1 MTPEDVGGGYRFD
14 RYTLDPADR
23 RLTRDGDRVELN
35 SRYLDALALLVGEA
49 GRLVSKDRFMTEVW
63 KGVPVTDEALT
74 QCIRTLRKQ
83 LGDDA
88 ARPRFIETAP
98 KHGYRFIAPVE
109 RLGGGRAA
117 EDAAVAERV
126 EAAARPDHPWK
137 RFGLLGSA
145 GMIGGGAAGLAGGL
159 VYGLIGASGPNAAGM
174 GTASVL
180 LVLAGLTLWVGLVGG
195 AGVGF
200 GIAAANLRSLRPGPW
215 SVLGGA
221 LGGLIVG
228 GAVKLVGVD
237 AFTLL
242 FGQSPGQ
249 ITGAGEGL
257 LLGGAVGLG
266 AWLGGG
272 RLRRGLAAAGLTSAA
287 AGLILS
293 LVGGRLMA
301 GSLDQLAGRFPDSRL
316 QLAQLSA
323 LFGEA
328 GLGPVSRTV
337 SASLEGLLFGACV
350 VGAMILARRS
360 LGDAASRT

>member
-1 MTPEDVGGGYRFD
+1 MTPKDVAQGYRFD
-14 RYTLDPADR
+14 RYILDPADR
-23 RLTRDGDRVELN
+23 RLTRDGATVELN
-35 SRYLDALALLVGEA
+35 SRYLDALTLLVGEA

-98 KHGYRFIAPVE
+98 KYGYRFIAPVE
-109 RLGGGRAA
+109 RIGG
-117 EDAAVAERV
+117 ERV
-126 EAAARPDHPWK
+126 GPATAGPAGGDVQPVHPWK
-137 RFGLLGSA
+137 RLGLLGSA
-145 GMIGGGAAGLAGGL
+145 GMTGGGAAGIVGGL
-159 VYGLIGASGPNAAGM
+159 IYGLIGAAGPQAEGM
-174 GTASVL
+174 GSASVL

-200 GIAAANLRSLRPGPW
+200 GIAAANFRSARAGQW

-272 RLRRGLAAAGLTSAA
+272 RLRRGVVAAGLASAA
-287 AGLILS
+287 AGLLLS
-293 LVGGRLMA
+293 LAGGRLMA
-301 GSLDQLAGRFPDSRL
+301 GSLDQLAARFPESRL

-328 GLGPVSRTV
+328 GLGPISRTV

-350 VGAMILARRS
+350 VGAMTLARRS
-360 LGDAASRT
+360 LEGDRRPG

>member
-14 RYTLDPADR
+14 RYTLDLADR
-23 RLTRDGDRVELN
+23 RLTRDGATVELN

-83 LGDDA
+83 LGDAA

-109 RLGGGRAA
+109 RIEGRRGPDEGIAA
-117 EDAAVAERV
+117 ERADG
-126 EAAARPDHPWK
+126 AARPADRWR
-137 RFGLLGSA
+137 RFGLLGAA
-145 GMIGGGAAGLAGGL
+145 GMIGGGAAGLVGGL
-159 VYGLIGASGPNAAGM
+159 VYGLIGAAGPQAAGM
-174 GTASVL
+174 GSASVL

-200 GIAAANLRSLRPGPW
+200 GIAAASFRSRRPGPW

-221 LGGLIVG
+221 LGGLAVG

-272 RLRRGLAAAGLTSAA
+272 RLRRGLVVAGLASAA
-287 AGLILS
+287 AGLLLS
-293 LVGGRLMA
+293 LAGGRLMA
-301 GSLDQLAGRFPDSRL
+301 GSLDQLAGRFSESRL
-316 QLAQLSA
+316 QLASLSA

-337 SASLEGLLFGACV
+337 TASLEGLLFGACV

-360 LGDAASRT
+360 LGETGS